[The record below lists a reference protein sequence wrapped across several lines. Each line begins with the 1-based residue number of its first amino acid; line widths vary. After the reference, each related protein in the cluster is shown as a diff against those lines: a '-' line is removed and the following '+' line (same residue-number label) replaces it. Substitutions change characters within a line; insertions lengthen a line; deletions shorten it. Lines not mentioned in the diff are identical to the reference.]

1 MYHLVLL
8 NNSNVRLCKGLTN
21 IDNKLQ
27 ALLTADNR
35 TRALAL
41 PIPVIPAAFINLLPV
56 KSIEHLEMVESL
68 LSIDNNDSVIL
79 KENLVS

>member
-27 ALLTADNR
+27 ALLTSDNR

-41 PIPVIPAAFINLLPV
+41 PIPVIPAPFINLLPV